1 MSVVKII
8 ILYVITLVIFLGIDA
23 LWLGVISK
31 NFYRTHLGSL
41 LRDSFNLGPALAFY
55 LLYIV
60 GLMVFV
66 IVPAV
71 NNDSFL
77 QAAGLGILFGLV
89 AYATYDLSN
98 LATLKNWP
106 VTIVVADLLWG
117 MFVSGTVTSIGYLVG
132 HALK

>member
-1 MSVVKII
+1 MSFVKIA

-31 NFYRTHLGSL
+31 NFYRTHLGTL
-41 LRDSFNLGPALAFY
+41 LRDSFNLGPALVFY

-71 NNDSFL
+71 NNDSFI
-77 QAAGLGILFGLV
+77 QAAGLGVLFGLV

-106 VTIVVADLLWG
+106 ITIVVADLLWG
-117 MFVSGTVTSIGYLVG
+117 MCVSGMVASIGYFIG